1 MLIWPS
7 LTKNDEQ
14 LGIQNHP
21 VTIGWFHGE
30 IEEEEANKNRGL
42 VGGKVTAKI

>member
-1 MLIWPS
+1 MN
-7 LTKNDEQ
+7 K

-30 IEEEEANKNRGL
+30 IEEEEATNKRKRGL
-42 VGGKVTAKI
+42 IGGKVTAKI